1 MNQRWSRDLELG
13 GGFAAGVAVLAS
25 GFTVN
30 FFFFFLV
37 SLMCTAG

>member
-1 MNQRWSRDLELG
+1 MNQRRSWDLELG

-30 FFFFFLV
+30 FFFLV